1 MGMWDRWQLGAKALA
16 VVRWAADVAASID
29 PEAALKLA
37 WKVIEI
43 ERGMRGQPGAMKL
56 TELLQWFTTNYP
68 SAGAVATVIG
78 YVKAIV
84 DLLNAVGVFSKQAK
98 AA

>member
-37 WKVIEI
+37 WKVVEI
-43 ERGMRGQPGAMKL
+43 EKGMRGHPGAMKL
-56 TELLQWFTTNYP
+56 SELLQWFSSNYP
-68 SAGAVATVIG
+68 NAGGATVVIA
-78 YVKAIV
+78 YVRAIV
-84 DLLNAVGVFSKQAK
+84 DLLNAVGVFAK
-98 AA
+98 GAK

>member
-16 VVRWAADVAASID
+16 VVRWAADVAQSID

-43 ERGMRGQPGAMKL
+43 ERERRGEPGAMKL
-56 TELLQWFTTNYP
+56 SELLQWFTEQYP
-68 SAGAVATVIG
+68 SAGGAAVVIA

-84 DLLNAVGVFSKQAK
+84 DLLNAVGVFAK
-98 AA
+98 GAK

>member
-1 MGMWDRWQLGAKALA
+1 MGFMDRWNLGAKALA

-43 ERGMRGQPGAMKL
+43 EKGMRGMPGAMKL
-56 TELLQWFTTNYP
+56 SELLQWFTSNYP
-68 SAGAVATVIG
+68 GASAATTVIA
-78 YVKAIV
+78 YVRAIV
-84 DLLNAVGVFSKQAK
+84 DLLNAVGVFRK
-98 AA
+98 ASA

>member
-1 MGMWDRWQLGAKALA
+1 MGMLDRWNLGAKALNA
-16 VVRWAADVAASID
+16 MRWAADVAASVD

-37 WKVIEI
+37 WKVVEI
-43 ERGMRGQPGAMKL
+43 EKGMRGQAGAMKL
-56 TELLQWFTTNYP
+56 SELLQWFTANYP
-68 SAGAVATVIG
+68 SAGAVGTVIG

-98 AA
+98 A

>member
-1 MGMWDRWQLGAKALA
+1 MLDRWNLGAKALNA
-16 VVRWAADVAASID
+16 MRWAADVAASVD

-37 WKVIEI
+37 WKVVEI

-56 TELLQWFTTNYP
+56 SELLQWFTEEYP
-68 SAGAVATVIG
+68 GAGGAAVVIA

-84 DLLNAVGVFSKQAK
+84 DLLNAVGVFRK
-98 AA
+98 ASA

>member
-1 MGMWDRWQLGAKALA
+1 MGMLDRWNLGAKALG
-16 VVRWAADVAASID
+16 VMRWAADVARSID

-56 TELLQWFTTNYP
+56 SELLQWFTTNYP
-68 SAGAVATVIG
+68 GGSGTVVIA
-78 YVKAIV
+78 YVRAIV
-84 DLLNAVGVFSKQAK
+84 DLLNAVGVFRKGDK
-98 AA
+98 